1 MAEIES
7 KESFAENL
15 KKKLCTL
22 FLHTTFTEPK
32 FLVGN
37 IAKQFDIDV
46 SDVSLTQERN
56 VEEGNYSLYSLKIF
70 DTEFVIRFNYK
81 VEELKNRQ
89 IPKLVKTEKKWWQLG
104 EPDTKVIMETVK
116 TKERSY
122 WVLSSIST

>member
-1 MAEIES
+1 M
-7 KESFAENL
+7 
-15 KKKLCTL
+15 

-70 DTEFVIRFNYK
+70 DTEFEIRFNYK

>member
-7 KESFAENL
+7 KESYAENL

>member
-46 SDVSLTQERN
+46 SDVSLTKTETHDGYD
-56 VEEGNYSLYSLKIF
+56 VYSLKLLNAEFAIIF
-70 DTEFVIRFNYK
+70 NHK
-81 VEELKNRQ
+81 VEELKDRQ
-89 IPKLVKTEKKWWQLG
+89 VPKLVKTEKKWWQVG
-104 EPDTKVIMETVK
+104 EPDTKVIIETVK
-116 TKERSY
+116 PKAKERNY
-122 WVLSSIST
+122 WVLSSISI